1 MSTQAKYS
9 WAIGLVIV
17 GIVFA
22 LPFRQTGSPQVA
34 ESQNENSTAESS
46 NVSSAQVLMK
56 SGQPSTLSSENQNTK
71 SSQSTK
77 SSQNNLLPNVPEVG
91 EQKPKSVPTVE
102 PPKLS
107 HGSGSNFSEGS
118 VVSNDQPA
126 TLQAVE
132 FSNQVARKTM
142 PESVGPY
149 QMKQVP
155 SSRFLA
161 ASQSNADGGQVF
173 STASRTR
180 NVIHYKLRDGDTLRS
195 IAQRYLGSPDRYT
208 EIMSDN
214 AHIFTNG
221 ENFLP
226 IGQFITIIVQ

>member
-9 WAIGLVIV
+9 WAIGLVII

-22 LPFRQTGSPQVA
+22 LPFRQTGSSQVV
-34 ESQNENSTAESS
+34 ESQNENSTAESP
-46 NVSSAQVLMK
+46 NVSSPKVLTN
-56 SGQPSTLSSENQNTK
+56 SDQPPTLSSENQNR
-71 SSQSTK
+71 K

-91 EQKPKSVPTVE
+91 EQKPKTVPTVE

-107 HGSGSNFSEGS
+107 HESGSNFFGGKRRGAMISRQLSRRSSFRIRSLE
-118 VVSNDQPA
+118 
-126 TLQAVE
+126 
-132 FSNQVARKTM
+132 KTM

>member
-22 LPFRQTGSPQVA
+22 LPFRQTGTSQVA
-34 ESQNENSTAESS
+34 ESQNENSAEEPA
-46 NVSSAQVLMK
+46 NVIETQSLAK
-56 SGQPSTLSSENQNTK
+56 SDQLSKMNSEKANV
-71 SSQSTK
+71 K
-77 SSQNNLLPNVPEVG
+77 SSQNNLLPNVSGLVEN
-91 EQKPKSVPTVE
+91 KTKSVPTVE
-102 PPKLS
+102 PPKLT
-107 HGSGSNFSEGS
+107 HGADPNFADGNVINNDRPAALQS
-118 VVSNDQPA
+118 VD
-126 TLQAVE
+126 
-132 FSNQVARKTM
+132 FSNQVARKRM

-149 QMKQVP
+149 QMKPVP
-155 SSRFLA
+155 TSRFLA
-161 ASQSNADGGQVF
+161 ASQTNANGGQVF

-180 NVIHYKLRDGDTLRS
+180 NVVHYKLRDGDTLRS
-195 IAQRYLGSPDRYT
+195 IAQRYLGNPDRYT
-208 EIMSDN
+208 EIMNDN

>member
-46 NVSSAQVLMK
+46 NVSSAQVLTK

>member
-22 LPFRQTGSPQVA
+22 LPFRQTGPSQVA
-34 ESQNENSTAESS
+34 DSLSETPSETSNEETAKVNEPQ
-46 NVSSAQVLMK
+46 ALAK
-56 SGQPSTLSSENQNTK
+56 SDQPSILNSE
-71 SSQSTK
+71 SPSTK
-77 SSQNNLLPNVPEVG
+77 SIENNLLPNVSGLVQRESR
-91 EQKPKSVPTVE
+91 SVPTVE
-102 PPKLS
+102 PPKIS
-107 HGSGSNFSEGS
+107 HGSGSNFTDGN
-118 VVSNDQPA
+118 VTSNDRPA
-126 TLQAVE
+126 TLQSVE
-132 FSNQVARKTM
+132 FSNQIARKTM

-149 QMKQVP
+149 EMKPVP

-161 ASQSNADGGQVF
+161 ASQSSGNNAPVF

-195 IAQRYLGSPDRYT
+195 IAKRYLGNPNRYT
-208 EIMSDN
+208 EIMNDN

>member
-9 WAIGLVIV
+9 WAIGLVII

-22 LPFRQTGSPQVA
+22 LPFRQTGSSQVV
-34 ESQNENSTAESS
+34 ESQNENSTAESP
-46 NVSSAQVLMK
+46 NVSSPKVLTN
-56 SGQPSTLSSENQNTK
+56 SDQPPTLSSENQNTK
-71 SSQSTK
+71 SSH
-77 SSQNNLLPNVPEVG
+77 NNLLPNVPEVG
-91 EQKPKSVPTVE
+91 EQKPKTVPTVE

-107 HGSGSNFSEGS
+107 HESGSNFSEGS

>member
-46 NVSSAQVLMK
+46 NVSSAQVLTK

-71 SSQSTK
+71 SSH
-77 SSQNNLLPNVPEVG
+77 NNLLPNLPEVG
-91 EQKPKSVPTVE
+91 EQKPKTVPTVE

-107 HGSGSNFSEGS
+107 HESGSNFSEGS

>member
-46 NVSSAQVLMK
+46 NVSSAQVLTK
-56 SGQPSTLSSENQNTK
+56 SGQPSRLSSEN
-71 SSQSTK
+71 QSTK

-214 AHIFTNG
+214 AHIFTSG

>member
-1 MSTQAKYS
+1 M
-9 WAIGLVIV
+9 
-17 GIVFA
+17 
-22 LPFRQTGSPQVA
+22 
-34 ESQNENSTAESS
+34 
-46 NVSSAQVLMK
+46 
-56 SGQPSTLSSENQNTK
+56 
-71 SSQSTK
+71 
-77 SSQNNLLPNVPEVG
+77 
-91 EQKPKSVPTVE
+91 
-102 PPKLS
+102 
-107 HGSGSNFSEGS
+107 
-118 VVSNDQPA
+118 SNDQPA